1 MTNKFDHL
9 VGLMARLRAPDG
21 CPWDREQTHDSLK
34 GAMFEEACEVMAEIE
49 RGNLDGLKD
58 ELGDLL
64 LHVVFHA
71 QIAEEAGNFTIE
83 DVIDG
88 VAEKLVRRHP
98 HIFGDEQAENAE
110 DVELTWER
118 VKEKEGKGKIKVGDQ
133 LPTLLAARKLQSRAA
148 GANHPL
154 NISVDSGQLRSLI
167 AEENN
172 PDQAIAQ
179 LLFSV
184 VALARNMDVE
194 PEWALA
200 KLLVQ
205 LQQDETT

>member
-9 VGLMARLRAPDG
+9 VVLMARLRAPDG
-21 CPWDREQTHDSLK
+21 CPWDREQTHESLK

-49 RGNLDGLKD
+49 QGNLNGLKD

-98 HIFGDEQAENAE
+98 HIFGDEHAENAE
-110 DVELTWER
+110 DVELTWEH

-148 GANHPL
+148 GANHTFPIDIHT
-154 NISVDSGQLRSLI
+154 NHLRPHLI
-167 AEENN
+167 DEKDA
-172 PDQAIAQ
+172 DQSIAQ

-184 VALARNMDVE
+184 VALAREMEVE

-205 LQQDETT
+205 LQQDETG

>member
-1 MTNKFDHL
+1 
-9 VGLMARLRAPDG
+9 
-21 CPWDREQTHDSLK
+21 
-34 GAMFEEACEVMAEIE
+34 MFEEACEVMAEIE
-49 RGNLDGLKD
+49 QGNLDGLKD

-71 QIAEEAGNFTIE
+71 QIAEENGDFTIE

-98 HIFGDEQAENAE
+98 HIFGDDQADNPEEVEQA
-110 DVELTWER
+110 WER

-133 LPTLLAARKLQSRAA
+133 LPTLLAARKLQSRAE
-148 GANHPL
+148 GANHKLPY
-154 NISVDSGQLRSLI
+154 NINKNKLRELIQAESDS
-167 AEENN
+167 
-172 PDQAIAQ
+172 DQAIAD
-179 LLFSV
+179 LLFSTV
-184 VALARNMDVE
+184 SLARDMKVE

-205 LQQDETT
+205 LQDHE